1 MIEIWL
7 LIRPDKESSDSQN
20 AGKFMAGASAENQAS
35 IPALSN
41 EMEGTNERTNARTLE
56 CLFSLLYLSFQPLS
70 LSPPLFYINF
80 EIYREICR
88 TLLQK

>member
-41 EMEGTNERTNARTLE
+41 EMEGTNERTNARMPFFITLP
-56 CLFSLLYLSFQPLS
+56 FLSASLS
-70 LSPPLFYINF
+70 LPPLFYINF
-80 EIYREICR
+80 EICREICR